1 MSSITIRGVIVGS
14 SRNNRDFPSNLA
26 ATFFEF
32 ASKRPTRPDATMRCG
47 SSSNDEVVSEDEL
60 PVAGHLLYVN
70 QRRGY
75 INSFEDHGVAGVTA
89 SDLIR

>member
-1 MSSITIRGVIVGS
+1 
-14 SRNNRDFPSNLA
+14 
-26 ATFFEF
+26 
-32 ASKRPTRPDATMRCG
+32 MRCG